1 MKYLFLS
8 LVAFSGVQ
16 KLVAQYNTQNISL
29 GSTVTQWNFGNFTA
43 PNVAH
48 GNAASANTP
57 VPTYSFSTQ
66 EKEAIS
72 DIEQKFTFKNLR
84 IYMLTGNE
92 QIAKS
97 NKNLGNYLTL
107 TAAMEQGKVSV
118 TEQGSGTVNTLHF
131 NNLSNEPIMILAG
144 EIVVGGKQDR
154 VIGKDILLQPKAKNV
169 EVPVFCVEHGRWS
182 PNGTGFQFNGTF
194 GVVGSDVRKVAVV
207 NKNQQAV
214 WNNVAKMTDKTRVG
228 SSTASSESGTGTY
241 VGIKNS
247 AELNKQIEEYQNYFE
262 EKILEDS
269 NYIGFVAVSGDSILS
284 CDIFASNT
292 LYKKHAKEL
301 LKASTVQAVSHG
313 KAVSIGAAAVAI
325 FLKEFLS
332 NESTQQSVVEKKG
345 TLLKDGNGK
354 LLHLNYFK

>member
-29 GSTVTQWNFGNFTA
+29 GTSTMHWNFGDFTA
-43 PNVAH
+43 PTTHTAPLNTL
-48 GNAASANTP
+48 NA
-57 VPTYSFSTQ
+57 VPGTYNLTVQ

-72 DIEQKFTFKNLR
+72 DIEQKFTYKNLR
-84 IYMLTGNE
+84 IYMLTGND

-97 NKNLGNYLTL
+97 NKNQGNYLTL

-118 TEQGSGTVNTLHF
+118 TEQGMGTVNTLHF
-131 NNLSNEPIMILAG
+131 NNLSDEPIMILAG

-154 VIGKDILLQPKAKNV
+154 VIGKDMLLQPKAQNV

-182 PNGTGFQFNGTF
+182 PNGNGFQFNGTF

-207 NKNQQAV
+207 NKNQQQV

-228 SSTASSESGTGTY
+228 SATATSESGTGTY

-247 AELNKQIEEYQNYFE
+247 AELNKQVEEYQQYFE
-262 EKILEDS
+262 KKILEDS

-284 CDIFASNT
+284 CDLFASNA
-292 LYKKHAKEL
+292 LYKKHAKDL
-301 LKASTVQAVSHG
+301 LKASTVQAVTHG
-313 KAVSIGAAAVAI
+313 KAVSIGAAAVAL
-325 FLKEFLS
+325 FLKEFLG

-345 TLLKDGNGK
+345 TMLKDSNGK
-354 LLHLNYFK
+354 LLHLNYYK